1 MRIRVAL
8 NFLIKVLYVGVNL
21 LAFMFTDDL
30 LSGNFKDYGVKW
42 IQWAR
47 LNHSSAFNFFEG
59 DIPKPGNVI
68 LPSFGLCEIQE
79 AAMDVRHISFN
90 KNKFIC
96 EISQNILYQY
106 VLIVL
111 WFLMVLSLI
120 ISVIG
125 VILFCFGQLITRVC
139 FIRGSDSSS
148 RVGKVLTMRE
158 CEYLTYIRRKNLPL
172 YGELVRYLLYTR
184 HELKDLNGNIDEAPI
199 NDMMHGS
206 SQKAMKFGPC
216 PFQRL

>member
-21 LAFMFTDDL
+21 LAFMFTDNL

-59 DIPKPGNVI
+59 DIPKPGNVL
-68 LPSFGLCEIQE
+68 LPTFGLCEIQE

-96 EISQNILYQY
+96 EISPNILYQY

-125 VILFCFGQLITRVC
+125 VLLFCFGQVITRV
-139 FIRGSDSSS
+139 FFVRSSDSSS
-148 RVGKVLTMRE
+148 RVEEILTLRE
-158 CEYLTYIRRKNLPL
+158 CEYLTYIRRKNLLL
-172 YGELVRYLLYTR
+172 YGEVVRYLLHTR
-184 HELKDLNGNIDEAPI
+184 HDLQDLNGNINEVAM
-199 NDMMHGS
+199 NGMMDGS
-206 SQKAMKFGPC
+206 NKKAVKFGAC

>member
-21 LAFMFTDDL
+21 LAFMFTDNL

-59 DIPKPGNVI
+59 DIPKPGNVL
-68 LPSFGLCEIQE
+68 LPTFGLCEIQE

-96 EISQNILYQY
+96 EISPNILYQY

-125 VILFCFGQLITRVC
+125 VLLFCFGQVITRAC
-139 FIRGSDSSS
+139 FVRGSDSSS
-148 RVGKVLTMRE
+148 RVEEILTLRE
-158 CEYLTYIRRKNLPL
+158 CEYLTYIRRKNLLL
-172 YGELVRYLLYTR
+172 YGEVVRYLLHTR
-184 HELKDLNGNIDEAPI
+184 HDLKDLNGNINEVAMNGMMDES
-199 NDMMHGS
+199 NK
-206 SQKAMKFGPC
+206 KAVKFGAC